1 MKTTYFITTFS
12 EKRGHVYRM
21 NAEYETMKEAK
32 ADISR
37 YSWEEKLGYVHNKRT
52 RQVVAVF
59 DYKTEKWHKPTAA
72 NLYGWGG
79 RVWENVITF
88 ADGDEGR
95 EMVYG
100 GRISAVLPDGR
111 LIIVTSL
118 DERHPLRRTYWTRQ
132 PDEVE
137 HNRYLDVP
145 EWAEVGCKIRRKG
158 EADVLRVEGF
168 KLITIDV
175 NVDAW
180 DVVVTSMTYGSKFR
194 TWLNIDA
201 FEPVADEEPTLE
213 GVGEI
218 KAVCIEGVIL
228 TAEKRQKWVKN
239 FGDIIREHTTMG
251 KETQY
256 NHDCG
261 CICVNVAYRNDSN
274 DPDDMTYCVAW
285 YKWLDIVTEKRELVE
300 CENGVR
306 LEQAARA
313 MADFHL
319 LADAGLSLRQILY
332 PAA

>member
-88 ADGDEGR
+88 ADGDEDR

-118 DERHPLRRTYWTRQ
+118 DDRHPLRRTYWTRQ

-137 HNRYLDVP
+137 HNRNLDVP

-168 KLITIDV
+168 KLITIDE

-201 FEPVADEEPTLE
+201 FEPVADEKPTLE
-213 GVGEI
+213 RASEISDYAEDYCKPDIVDAAKMGVTQSLEHEGKRIEI
-218 KAVCIEGVIL
+218 R
-228 TAEKRQKWVKN
+228 TAYKN
-239 FGDIIREHTTMG
+239 GH
-251 KETQY
+251 
-256 NHDCG
+256 
-261 CICVNVAYRNDSN
+261 N
-274 DPDDMTYCVAW
+274 DPEGWTYCVSW
-285 YKWLDIVTEKRELVE
+285 YDGKRLVE
-300 CENGVR
+300 CENGVS
-306 LEQAARA
+306 LNIAAEH
-313 MADFHL
+313 MARFEKG
-319 LADAGLSLRQILY
+319 ASKGLTLTQILY
-332 PAA
+332 PVA